1 MYGVHVLHKSK
12 NYAKSTMKIK
22 SQVSDGVTK
31 EIIWQLG
38 HSLVILTSGI
48 SPKIKSLGQSA
59 SIKQELVL

>member
-31 EIIWQLG
+31 EIIWQLE

-48 SPKIKSLGQSA
+48 SPKIKS
-59 SIKQELVL
+59 